1 MLESCLGE
9 ATIHEYA
16 GHPIPPSAADI
27 ESGGKWVNRADDFV
41 VIHRYISHPTEW
53 MYNQVHIRK
62 VKEVETG
69 GRPTALDEPIRFR
82 SIPNNVGFEI
92 HGENLIGKKEKE
104 QSKMPF

>member
-1 MLESCLGE
+1 
-9 ATIHEYA
+9 
-16 GHPIPPSAADI
+16 
-27 ESGGKWVNRADDFV
+27 
-41 VIHRYISHPTEW
+41 

-69 GRPTALDEPIRFR
+69 GRPTPLDEPVRFR